1 MKLFSVLSKYSVIVR
16 NTGYLSILELLKM
29 AMPFIALP
37 YIVRVIGSENYG
49 LIAFVQ
55 TVVSYFA
62 IFINWGLDISAV
74 KDIAIARN
82 DKYILSEIVSSVL
95 LIKLLL
101 WLISLLILLLSFF
114 LVPIMK
120 ENRLL
125 IFYAFLSC
133 LSEVFFPVWY
143 FQGRERMKDITLIRF
158 LSILFYGGTL
168 FFVVTKKSDYIYIP
182 LLQSIGLLISS
193 FVSIYLVVYRDKI
206 KFSLCNYY
214 IIKKYFVNSVP
225 FFISRLSLLLN
236 SGMAKI
242 VCGFFFSM
250 QSVAALDI
258 AQKIATASF
267 IPLQMLN
274 QALYPYFARTKDI
287 FLARKGFFF
296 MLLIS
301 FSVMLFVYIISPF
314 AVNIFT
320 GNELPESVP
329 LLRILCLYI
338 IAGGVSLY
346 LGTPLLVAFGY
357 SKPFNMSVMLSSLIL
372 LFFYLILY
380 LNNWMSI
387 DSFAWVLGLSEL
399 FIVSYRY
406 YYCSKY
412 KIL

>member
-1 MKLFSVLSKYSVIVR
+1 MKLFSVLSKYNVIVR

-114 LVPIMK
+114 FVPIMK

-133 LSEVFFPVWY
+133 LSEVFFPIWY

-214 IIKKYFVNSVP
+214 IIKKYFVNSIP

-301 FSVMLFVYIISPF
+301 FSVMFFVYIISPF
-314 AVNIFT
+314 AINIFA

-357 SKPFNMSVMLSSLIL
+357 SKPFNMSVMLSSIIL

-387 DSFAWVLGLSEL
+387 NIFAWVLGLSEL

-406 YYCSKY
+406 YYCTKY